1 MHLAD
6 LFTLR
11 IFTVDRLYRLIRHVL
26 QHGIQLSNVMHMC
39 SDKSAVAI
47 KHREHSVTYEAL
59 FNQIGSVSGF
69 IYRNYEVKQGS
80 QVLIIVDNSI
90 PSVVLLMAL
99 SALGCNIHAIGS
111 MKDYDELKRTVDLRK
126 YHLIFSAIEERPD
139 YYDVTSIHYI
149 TRLWDE
155 AVSHERYDPF
165 VSVHTKISIFT
176 SGSTNVA
183 KRSGRSNTLLQ
194 YLKVITDLVKTL
206 RLHTYQSVML
216 PVPIYHS
223 YGLSVLFLGLMLNK
237 TIVLVNKFDAAEV
250 ANEIEAGRVEVAVL
264 IPQMLHRLLGY
275 DLSSLR
281 CIVSCA
287 DVLPTTVLQSA
298 RKKFGDIVFNLYGTT
313 ETGLV
318 TIATPEMLAVKP
330 GTIGRPIKGSKLKL
344 SDENGSPVLHV
355 RSEFASNGGYVST
368 GDIAE
373 IDESGWYFL
382 KGRIDHLLVVNGVNV
397 YPNEI
402 LEMAYKNESV
412 QDAVVRKF
420 KDENGF
426 TRIKL
431 VLSCRGGH
439 EVNETEFREW
449 WLEHYGTRFL
459 PTTVE
464 FADEVKS
471 KLM

>member
-1 MHLAD
+1 
-6 LFTLR
+6 
-11 IFTVDRLYRLIRHVL
+11 
-26 QHGIQLSNVMHMC
+26 LSNVMHMC
-39 SDKSAVAI
+39 SDQGAVAI
-47 KHREHSVTYEAL
+47 RHRQQSVTYEVL

-69 IYRNYEVKQGS
+69 IHRNYKIRQAS
-80 QVLIIVDNSI
+80 YVLVIVDNSI

-111 MKDYDELKRTVDLRK
+111 MKDYEQLKRTVDQKR
-126 YHLIFSAIEERPD
+126 YDYIFSAIEERPD
-139 YYDVTSIHYI
+139 YYDRTSICYL
-149 TRLWDE
+149 TPLWDQ
-155 AVSHERYDPF
+155 AIDHERYDPF

-176 SGSTNVA
+176 SGSTSIA

-206 RLHTYQSVML
+206 RLHAYRSVLL
-216 PVPIYHS
+216 PVPIYLS

-237 TIVLVNKFDAAEV
+237 TLVLVNKFDAAEV
-250 ANEIEAGRVEVAVL
+250 AGQIETDRIEVAVFV
-264 IPQMLHRLLGY
+264 PQMLHRLLNY

-298 RKKFGDIVFNLYGTT
+298 RNKFGDIIFNLYGTT

-318 TIATPEMLAVKP
+318 TVATPEMLSLKP
-330 GTIGRPIKGSKLKL
+330 ETIGRPIKGSRLKL
-344 SDENGSPVLHV
+344 SDENGSRVLHV
-355 RSEFASNGGYVST
+355 KSGFASKRGYVST

-373 IDESGWYFL
+373 VDENGWYFL

-402 LEMAYKNESV
+402 LEMAYKNEQV
-412 QDAVVRKF
+412 QDVVVRKF
-420 KDENGF
+420 EDENGF
-426 TRIKL
+426 SKIKL
-431 VLSCRGGH
+431 IVSCRHGH
-439 EVNETEFREW
+439 QMSEQEFREW
-449 WLEHYGTRFL
+449 WIEHYGTKFL
-459 PTTVE
+459 PAKVE
-464 FADEVKS
+464 FSEEVQS